1 MIIDPDRLYLSR
13 MTGMSQ
19 GFTVMCSTIYRDTPV
34 LYEGTYLRSNINN
47 HLYPYVKTFKYPRA

>member
-47 HLYPYVKTFKYPRA
+47 HL